1 MATSAIV
8 ESCSSAASSS
18 AAATSCESGGRR
30 GALEAEREDALERRL
45 AEADALSLED
55 GQRARAE
62 VRLLG
67 DEERLLAAEARERRG
82 PLVAKAPPTVAP
94 AKYADVVKSSS
105 EPSRPPAP

>member
-1 MATSAIV
+1 MATSVIV
-8 ESCSSAASSS
+8 ESCSSAALTS
-18 AAATSCESGGRR
+18 AAAASCESGGV
-30 GALEAEREDALERRL
+30 ASPFEAEREGALERRL
-45 AEADALSLED
+45 AEADALDLED

-94 AKYADVVKSSS
+94 AKYSDVVKSPS
-105 EPSRPPAP
+105 EPSRRPAP

>member
-1 MATSAIV
+1 MR
-8 ESCSSAASSS
+8 ERR
-18 AAATSCESGGRR
+18 RR
-30 GALEAEREDALERRL
+30 GALEAEREGALERRL
-45 AEADALSLED
+45 AEADALDLED

-94 AKYADVVKSSS
+94 AKYSDVVKSPS
-105 EPSRPPAP
+105 EPSRRPAP